1 MWVLIVLI
9 IVLAVLG
16 LLGAYSLWVEPNWL
30 RIRRRVILVDG
41 WDPALDGLKI
51 LHLSD
56 LHAGSAP
63 SRIERFVRR
72 AAEVPADFAVI
83 TGDFLSGPRGA
94 DDCARILSQLTART
108 EVYAVLGNHEH
119 RYSSFHWPPI
129 RTLRVWHPL
138 DSARIAKTLE
148 KCGIRMLVNSS
159 ITMTRGKA
167 SFVLAGVDD
176 VTSPSFDLDKT
187 LQDAGSGPA
196 ILLCHSPDILGEAS
210 RRGIPLVLSGH
221 THGGQVHFPLLGTP
235 TTATVTPLERPS
247 GEIRKGP
254 TLIHINPGLGTTF
267 LPIRL
272 FARPEITL
280 LELRTAPEAGES

>member
-9 IVLAVLG
+9 VLAVLA
-16 LLGAYSLWVEPNWL
+16 LLGAYSIWVEPNWL
-30 RIRRRVILVDG
+30 RIRRRVLLVDG

-56 LHAGSAP
+56 IHAGSAP
-63 SRIERFVRR
+63 SRTERFIRR
-72 AAEVPADFAVI
+72 AVDISADFVVI

-94 DDCARILSQLTART
+94 DDCARILSRLTARI

-119 RYSSFHWPPI
+119 RYSSIHWPSDGS
-129 RTLRVWHPL
+129 LRVWTRL
-138 DSARIAKTLE
+138 DAPSIAQTLE
-148 KCGIRMLVNSS
+148 TCGVRMLVNSS
-159 ITMTRGKA
+159 ITMTRGEA
-167 SFVLAGVDD
+167 SFVLAGIDD
-176 VTSPSFDLDKT
+176 VTSPKCDLDKA
-187 LQDAGSGPA
+187 LQGAGAGPV
-196 ILLCHSPDILGEAS
+196 ILLCHSPDILGDAS

-221 THGGQVHFPLLGTP
+221 THGGQVRFPLLGTP

-267 LPIRL
+267 LPFRF

-280 LELRTAPEAGES
+280 LELRAAPGEPRVE

>member
-167 SFVLAGVDD
+167 RNTLNKGSEGFSGGYWGSFAE
-176 VTSPSFDLDKT
+176 
-187 LQDAGSGPA
+187 
-196 ILLCHSPDILGEAS
+196 ILRPPGLFSQMCRPLIAL
-210 RRGIPLVLSGH
+210 RRGRCNL
-221 THGGQVHFPLLGTP
+221 
-235 TTATVTPLERPS
+235 
-247 GEIRKGP
+247 
-254 TLIHINPGLGTTF
+254 
-267 LPIRL
+267 
-272 FARPEITL
+272 
-280 LELRTAPEAGES
+280 